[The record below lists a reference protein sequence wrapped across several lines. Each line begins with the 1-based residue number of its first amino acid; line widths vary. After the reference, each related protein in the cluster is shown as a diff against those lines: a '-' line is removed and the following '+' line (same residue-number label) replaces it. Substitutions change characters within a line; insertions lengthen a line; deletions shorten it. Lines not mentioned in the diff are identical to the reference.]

1 MNNIKVKNDPKS
13 YITRS
18 MPGGEGTSP
27 SVSTSNGVQVR
38 ASQRVANGTLDGRW
52 YLQMSPSKKR

>member
-1 MNNIKVKNDPKS
+1 MNTKVKNDPKN

-18 MPGGEGTSP
+18 KLGGGSTSS
-27 SVSTSNGVQVR
+27 SVGTSNGVQVR

-52 YLQMSPSKKR
+52 YLQMAPGKKR